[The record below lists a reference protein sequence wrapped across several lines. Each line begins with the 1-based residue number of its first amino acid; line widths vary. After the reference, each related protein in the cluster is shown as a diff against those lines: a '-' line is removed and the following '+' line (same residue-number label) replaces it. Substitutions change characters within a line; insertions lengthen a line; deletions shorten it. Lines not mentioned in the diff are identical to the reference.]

1 MSTRT
6 LKVVTVSG
14 SLQEPS
20 KTVALTEQIVETL
33 ATRLPVEN
41 HRIDIHKLGAG
52 FTGARHPDDLP
63 ESVLDEMR
71 LLAEA
76 DLVIAASPVF
86 RASYTGLFKH
96 FFDLIENQYALANKL
111 VLLAAT
117 GGSDR
122 HALVLEH
129 QFRPLF
135 GFFQALTV
143 PVALYASSGD
153 FDGMQILN
161 PEVHARIEVAVDDI
175 AELLRARVGGT
186 ATEPAP
192 AGDSG
197 PYEGVTRV

>member
-1 MSTRT
+1 MNAPLRP

-20 KTVALTEQIVETL
+20 KTVSLTEHIVQTL
-33 ATRLPVEN
+33 ATRLPIEN
-41 HRIDIHKLGAG
+41 HRIDIHRLGPG

-63 ESVLDEMR
+63 EDVLQEMR

-96 FFDLIENQYALANKL
+96 FFDLIEDQYALANKP

-153 FDGMQILN
+153 FDGLQILN

-175 AELLRARVGGT
+175 AELLRARVG
-186 ATEPAP
+186 AHEEAAP
-192 AGDSG
+192 
-197 PYEGVTRV
+197 V